1 MADSI
6 HPLIAAALAMP
17 HTHEV
22 VTTYAD
28 GRERRFSTRSLASAE
43 THAAYVERP
52 KIGRDLVEREGGKTV
67 RVVSVTVSRVQTAK
81 EPH

>member
-1 MADSI
+1 MVET

-28 GRERRFSTRSLASAE
+28 GTERTFTTRSLATAE
-43 THAAYVERP
+43 SFATRERR
-52 KIGRDLVEREGGKTV
+52 KIGRDLISHETGDTV
-67 RVVSVTVSRVQTAK
+67 RVVEVVVR
-81 EPH
+81 ELP